1 MRPKLQRNHTSLL
14 LPTHCSFPQTA
25 QRASERP
32 HKVRRTG
39 RNVARA
45 YHRTPF
51 QNRVL
56 NWGNTS
62 LSCSWMAL
70 WCGCNRCGKRKHF
83 YYKRC
88 FFFNLDDI
96 QNNNKKCGYCIKEGG
111 GGHYYPIV
119 NCQLSYLF
127 DLQFIHFVFWL
138 GPGELISL
146 IFAPSHLP
154 LQSNNFLKNAAA
166 PTAAVLMRRVE
177 KEFRFFFHFP
187 PF

>member
-1 MRPKLQRNHTSLL
+1 MFMNGFVVRLQSLRKEKTLL
-14 LPTHCSFPQTA
+14 LQ
-25 QRASERP
+25 
-32 HKVRRTG
+32 KV
-39 RNVARA
+39 
-45 YHRTPF
+45 F
-51 QNRVL
+51 
-56 NWGNTS
+56 
-62 LSCSWMAL
+62 
-70 WCGCNRCGKRKHF
+70 
-83 YYKRC
+83 

-111 GGHYYPIV
+111 GGHYYPLV

-187 PF
+187 PFNSPQNYLFVQQKLINLSSLL